1 MEQKR
6 NSRNGHKMY
15 RYLMNNL
22 MGECFELNLISW
34 FLLDFNF
41 SCNVARHFFAF
52 TGIQNIYNGYVVY
65 YYLWC

>member
-6 NSRNGHKMY
+6 NWRNGHKMY
-15 RYLMNNL
+15 RYLMDNL

-41 SCNVARHFFAF
+41 SCNVARHFLHLLVFKTF
-52 TGIQNIYNGYVVY
+52 IMVT
-65 YYLWC
+65 